1 MSKMKS
7 KTLLFFLVLLIGITS
22 GIFYVRKD
30 KSEVLGIE
38 TSNSDM
44 GSLYRPSPTV
54 SPIAEMGKPK
64 KINIPSL
71 GVEADIEEVGT
82 DAEGKMDVPR
92 EDMNAG
98 WWKFGTIPGVKG
110 NSVIAGHFDRKDG
123 GPAIFYDLKS
133 LKTGDEF
140 SVTDENG
147 RNIPFIVYKAESF
160 KVSEFPIN
168 EVFGN
173 TDSANLNLI
182 TCSGT
187 WDNNN
192 ANYSDRF
199 VVFARRK

>member
-1 MSKMKS
+1 MKL
-7 KTLLFFLVLLIGITS
+7 KTILFCVIVLAGVIS

-30 KSEVLGIE
+30 KSEVLGVQTE
-38 TSNSDM
+38 ASDN

-64 KINIPSL
+64 KLIIPSL
-71 GVEADIEEVGT
+71 GVEAVIEEVGT
-82 DAEGKMDVPR
+82 DSEGKMDVPK

-133 LKTGDEF
+133 LNTGSEF
-140 SVTDENG
+140 TVIDENG
-147 RNIPFIVYKAESF
+147 RKISFIVYKTESF
-160 KVSEFPIN
+160 KVSDFPIN

-187 WDNNN
+187 WDNDNE
-192 ANYSDRF
+192 NYSDRF